1 MAGEKHKSSEEE
13 RVEDGAGDERSESE
27 ARASTRG
34 APDRRSAEDRRLAVM
49 QVLTGKASVDQ
60 VAHRLGVHPETVEK
74 WRDLA
79 LEGIEEAL
87 RQGSGKSGRERE
99 LEKKLDVLEKAFTD
113 LAIRNELA
121 ERALRSR
128 PTRPG
133 KS

>member
-1 MAGEKHKSSEEE
+1 MAGEKQKSSEEK
-13 RVEDGAGDERSESE
+13 RVEAGGGDERSESE
-27 ARASTRG
+27 AKASTRG
-34 APDRRSAEDRRLAVM
+34 APGRRSAEDRRQAVL

-60 VAHRLGVHPETVEK
+60 VAHRLGVRAETVEK

-99 LEKKLDVLEKAFTD
+99 LEKKLYVLEKAFTD

>member
-1 MAGEKHKSSEEE
+1 MAARKQKSSEEE
-13 RVEDGAGDERSESE
+13 RVEAGGPDERSE
-27 ARASTRG
+27 AGTPASTRG
-34 APDRRSAEDRRLAVM
+34 APGRRSAEDRRTAVM

-79 LEGIEEAL
+79 LEGVDEAL

-113 LAIRNELA
+113 LAIRHELA

>member
-1 MAGEKHKSSEEE
+1 MSSRGRKNEEGP
-13 RVEDGAGDERSESE
+13 RVEAEAGTERSEVE
-27 ARASTRG
+27 AQASTRG
-34 APDRRSAEDRRLAVM
+34 APGRRSVEDRRQAVL

-74 WRDLA
+74 WRDVA
-79 LEGIEEAL
+79 LKGIDEAM
-87 RQGSGKSGRERE
+87 RQGGGKSARERE
-99 LEKKLDVLEKAFTD
+99 LEKKLDVLEAAFTD